1 MWLPLAIAPG
11 VAKVLLAPDE
21 RVLWPILVGVFVF
34 GLAGVWLGRRERR
47 PAEPAAEPDASAER
61 APSAAPKTARSAA
74 GEPDGT
80 GAE

>member
-1 MWLPLAIAPG
+1 MWLLLASAPG

-21 RVLWPILVGVFVF
+21 RVLWPIVVGVFVF

-47 PAEPAAEPDASAER
+47 ADGPAAEPDASTEGG
-61 APSAAPKTARSAA
+61 PSAAPNTAPNAA